1 MEKCSSSRFPSLST
15 KMSGFSCSVM
25 ALVTFSV
32 PSEAKRAFNRLSY
45 RKYQHTPLYLEYLP
59 IAIGSQT
66 RSQTPKN
73 TSDPTETVSTAPK
86 HAFTENEKSN
96 NKPSSTSQSAVSTSN
111 PQDSFQSSSAS
122 KRDHSEETGS
132 EDSSNT
138 TIYIKNLNWK
148 TTESSVRRLFNSV
161 PGLKSITLPKKK
173 APSGESL
180 PMGFGFA
187 VYESRA
193 QALRALNQLRGKALD
208 GHVLDLSFSAHS
220 EIVTTKKRKL
230 TERAKEDGEKRTK
243 LLVRN
248 VPFEASRNELRE
260 LFGSFGQLKS
270 LRQPKK
276 FDGTSRGFAFVEY
289 VSSDDA
295 KTAIKAL
302 ASTHLLG
309 RKLVVEYAKE
319 EANVNSHTTFNE

>member
-1 MEKCSSSRFPSLST
+1 
-15 KMSGFSCSVM
+15 M

-59 IAIGSQT
+59 IAIGQQRRPTNASQD
-66 RSQTPKN
+66 SSSKN
-73 TSDPTETVSTAPK
+73 DASKPESASASAAASKQASTKYKSNDGQSSTA
-86 HAFTENEKSN
+86 
-96 NKPSSTSQSAVSTSN
+96 SQSA
-111 PQDSFQSSSAS
+111 PLASSADESSQASGAS
-122 KRDHSEETGS
+122 KRDHSEDAGGD
-132 EDSSNT
+132 DSSNT

-148 TTESSVRRLFNSV
+148 TSEASVRRLFSSV

-173 APSGESL
+173 TSSGESL

-187 VYESRA
+187 VYETRA
-193 QALRALNQLRGKALD
+193 QALRALNQLSGKALD
-208 GHVLDLSFSAHS
+208 GHVLDLSFSARS

-230 TERAKEDGEKRTK
+230 TARAEEDGEKRTK

-248 VPFEASRNELRE
+248 VPFEASRSELRE

-295 KTAIKAL
+295 KTALKAL

-319 EANVNSHTTFNE
+319 EPNVNSHTVFDE

>member
-1 MEKCSSSRFPSLST
+1 
-15 KMSGFSCSVM
+15 M

-59 IAIGSQT
+59 IAIGQSR
-66 RSQTPKN
+66 RSQSSADSKNDNASQSMSAASKQASTDDNDN
-73 TSDPTETVSTAPK
+73 TSNTEANSA
-86 HAFTENEKSN
+86 
-96 NKPSSTSQSAVSTSN
+96 SQSAAIASSTLESSSSSSSSN
-111 PQDSFQSSSAS
+111 PS
-122 KRDHSEETGS
+122 KRDHAEEAGGD
-132 EDSSNT
+132 DSSNT

-148 TTESSVRRLFNSV
+148 TTEAAVRKLFNSV

-173 APSGESL
+173 TPSGESL

-187 VYESRA
+187 VYETRA
-193 QALRALNQLRGKALD
+193 QALRALNQLSGKALD
-208 GHVLDLSFSAHS
+208 GHVLDLSFSARS

-230 TERAKEDGEKRTK
+230 TARAEDDGEKRTK

-248 VPFEASRNELRE
+248 VPFEASRSELRE

-276 FDGTSRGFAFVEY
+276 FDGTSRGFALW
-289 VSSDDA
+289 SMC
-295 KTAIKAL
+295 L
-302 ASTHLLG
+302 ATMPRRPLRLWQA
-309 RKLVVEYAKE
+309 RTCWE
-319 EANVNSHTTFNE
+319 ESWWWSMRRRRLM

>member
-1 MEKCSSSRFPSLST
+1 
-15 KMSGFSCSVM
+15 M

-59 IAIGSQT
+59 IAIGQSR
-66 RSQTPKN
+66 RSQSSADSKN
-73 TSDPTETVSTAPK
+73 GNASQAMSAASKQASTDDNIEANSASQSTAI
-86 HAFTENEKSN
+86 ASN
-96 NKPSSTSQSAVSTSN
+96 TLESSSSSSSSSN
-111 PQDSFQSSSAS
+111 PS
-122 KRDHSEETGS
+122 KRDHAEEAGGD
-132 EDSSNT
+132 DSSNT

-148 TTESSVRRLFNSV
+148 TTEAAVRKLFNSV

-173 APSGESL
+173 TPSGESL

-187 VYESRA
+187 VYETRA
-193 QALRALNQLRGKALD
+193 QALRALNQLSGKALD
-208 GHVLDLSFSAHS
+208 GHVLDLSFSARS

-230 TERAKEDGEKRTK
+230 TARAEDDGEKRTK

-248 VPFEASRNELRE
+248 VPFEASRSELRE

-295 KTAIKAL
+295 KTAFKAL

-309 RKLVVEYAKE
+309 RKLVVEYVKE
-319 EANVNSHTTFNE
+319 DVYVILHSSA

>member
-1 MEKCSSSRFPSLST
+1 
-15 KMSGFSCSVM
+15 M

-59 IAIGSQT
+59 IAIGQSR
-66 RSQTPKN
+66 RSQSSADSKN
-73 TSDPTETVSTAPK
+73 GDASQAMSAASKQASPDDNIEANSASQSTAI
-86 HAFTENEKSN
+86 ASN
-96 NKPSSTSQSAVSTSN
+96 TLESSSSSSSSN
-111 PQDSFQSSSAS
+111 PS
-122 KRDHSEETGS
+122 KRDHAEEAGGD
-132 EDSSNT
+132 DSSNT

-148 TTESSVRRLFNSV
+148 TTEAAVRKLFNAV

-173 APSGESL
+173 TPSGESL

-187 VYESRA
+187 VYETRA
-193 QALRALNQLRGKALD
+193 QALRALNQLSGKALD
-208 GHVLDLSFSAHS
+208 GHVLDLSFSARS

-230 TERAKEDGEKRTK
+230 TARAEDDGEKRTK

-248 VPFEASRNELRE
+248 VPFEASRSELRE

-309 RKLVVEYAKE
+309 RKLVVEYVKE
-319 EANVNSHTTFNE
+319 DVYVILHSSA

>member
-1 MEKCSSSRFPSLST
+1 
-15 KMSGFSCSVM
+15 M

-59 IAIGSQT
+59 IAIGQSR
-66 RSQTPKN
+66 RSQSSADSKN
-73 TSDPTETVSTAPK
+73 GNASQAMSAASKQASTDDNIEANSASQSTAI
-86 HAFTENEKSN
+86 ASN
-96 NKPSSTSQSAVSTSN
+96 TLESSSSSSSSN
-111 PQDSFQSSSAS
+111 PS
-122 KRDHSEETGS
+122 KRDHAEEAGGD
-132 EDSSNT
+132 DSSNT

-148 TTESSVRRLFNSV
+148 TTEAAVRKLFNSV

-173 APSGESL
+173 TPSGESL

-187 VYESRA
+187 VYETRA
-193 QALRALNQLRGKALD
+193 QALRALNQLSGKALD
-208 GHVLDLSFSAHS
+208 GHVLDLSFSARS

-230 TERAKEDGEKRTK
+230 TARAEDDGEKRTK

-248 VPFEASRNELRE
+248 VPFEASRSELME

-276 FDGTSRGFAFVEY
+276 LDGTSRGFAFVEY

-295 KTAIKAL
+295 KTAFKAL

-309 RKLVVEYAKE
+309 RKLVVEYVKE
-319 EANVNSHTTFNE
+319 DVYVILHSSA

>member
-1 MEKCSSSRFPSLST
+1 
-15 KMSGFSCSVM
+15 M

-59 IAIGSQT
+59 IAIGQQR
-66 RSQTPKN
+66 RSQAAADSKN
-73 TSDPTETVSTAPK
+73 DNASKSMAAPSK
-86 HAFTENEKSN
+86 QPSADDN
-96 NKPSSTSQSAVSTSN
+96 NNNDKEANSASQSSAFASNTLESSSSSSSSN
-111 PQDSFQSSSAS
+111 PS
-122 KRDHSEETGS
+122 KRDHAEEAGG

-148 TTESSVRRLFNSV
+148 TTEAAVRKLFNSV

-173 APSGESL
+173 TPSGESL

-187 VYESRA
+187 VYETRA
-193 QALRALNQLRGKALD
+193 QALRALNQLSGKALD
-208 GHVLDLSFSAHS
+208 GHVLDLSFSARS

-230 TERAKEDGEKRTK
+230 TARAEEDGEKRTK

-248 VPFEASRNELRE
+248 VPFEASRSELRE

-319 EANVNSHTTFNE
+319 EANVNSHTVFDE

>member
-1 MEKCSSSRFPSLST
+1 
-15 KMSGFSCSVM
+15 M

-59 IAIGSQT
+59 IAIGQQRRPTNASQDSSST
-66 RSQTPKN
+66 NDASKPESASAAPAPAASKQASTKDKSN
-73 TSDPTETVSTAPK
+73 DGQSSTA
-86 HAFTENEKSN
+86 
-96 NKPSSTSQSAVSTSN
+96 SQSA
-111 PQDSFQSSSAS
+111 PLASSADESSQASGAS
-122 KRDHSEETGS
+122 KRDHSEDAGGD
-132 EDSSNT
+132 DSSNT

-148 TTESSVRRLFNSV
+148 TSEASVRRLFSSV

-173 APSGESL
+173 TSSGESL

-187 VYESRA
+187 VYETRA
-193 QALRALNQLRGKALD
+193 QALRALNQLSGKALD
-208 GHVLDLSFSAHS
+208 GHVLDLSFSARS

-230 TERAKEDGEKRTK
+230 TARAEEDGEKRTK

-248 VPFEASRNELRE
+248 VPFEASRSELRE

-295 KTAIKAL
+295 KTALKAL

-319 EANVNSHTTFNE
+319 EPNVNSHTVFDE

>member
-1 MEKCSSSRFPSLST
+1 
-15 KMSGFSCSVM
+15 M

-59 IAIGSQT
+59 IAIGQSR
-66 RSQTPKN
+66 RSQSSADSKN
-73 TSDPTETVSTAPK
+73 GNASQSMSAASKQASPDD
-86 HAFTENEKSN
+86 NDSN
-96 NKPSSTSQSAVSTSN
+96 IEANSASQSAAIASNTLESSSSSSN
-111 PQDSFQSSSAS
+111 PS
-122 KRDHSEETGS
+122 KRDHAEEAGGD
-132 EDSSNT
+132 DSSNT

-148 TTESSVRRLFNSV
+148 TTEAAVRKLFNSV

-173 APSGESL
+173 TPSGESL

-187 VYESRA
+187 VYETRA
-193 QALRALNQLRGKALD
+193 QALRALNQLSGKALD
-208 GHVLDLSFSAHS
+208 GHVLDLSFSARS

-230 TERAKEDGEKRTK
+230 TARAEDDGEKRTK

-248 VPFEASRNELRE
+248 VPFEASRSELRE

-319 EANVNSHTTFNE
+319 EANVNSHTVFDE

>member
-1 MEKCSSSRFPSLST
+1 
-15 KMSGFSCSVM
+15 M

-59 IAIGSQT
+59 IAIGQSR
-66 RSQTPKN
+66 RSQSSADSKN
-73 TSDPTETVSTAPK
+73 GDASQAMSAASKQASPDDNIEANSASQSTAI
-86 HAFTENEKSN
+86 ASN
-96 NKPSSTSQSAVSTSN
+96 TLESSSSSSSSN
-111 PQDSFQSSSAS
+111 PS
-122 KRDHSEETGS
+122 KRDHAEEAGGD
-132 EDSSNT
+132 DSSNT

-148 TTESSVRRLFNSV
+148 TTEAAVRKLFNAV

-173 APSGESL
+173 TPSGESL

-187 VYESRA
+187 VYETRA
-193 QALRALNQLRGKALD
+193 QALRALNQLSGKALD
-208 GHVLDLSFSAHS
+208 GHVLDLSFSARS

-230 TERAKEDGEKRTK
+230 TARAEDDGEKRTK

-248 VPFEASRNELRE
+248 VPFEASRSELRE

-319 EANVNSHTTFNE
+319 EANVNSHTVFDE

>member
-1 MEKCSSSRFPSLST
+1 MSAASKQASTDDNIEANSASQSTAIASNTLESSS
-15 KMSGFSCSVM
+15 
-25 ALVTFSV
+25 
-32 PSEAKRAFNRLSY
+32 
-45 RKYQHTPLYLEYLP
+45 
-59 IAIGSQT
+59 
-66 RSQTPKN
+66 
-73 TSDPTETVSTAPK
+73 
-86 HAFTENEKSN
+86 
-96 NKPSSTSQSAVSTSN
+96 SSSSSSN
-111 PQDSFQSSSAS
+111 PS
-122 KRDHSEETGS
+122 KRDHAEEAGGD
-132 EDSSNT
+132 DSSNT

-148 TTESSVRRLFNSV
+148 TTEAAVRKLFNAV

-173 APSGESL
+173 TPSGESL

-187 VYESRA
+187 VYETRA
-193 QALRALNQLRGKALD
+193 QALRALNQLSGKALD
-208 GHVLDLSFSAHS
+208 GHVLDLSFSARS

-230 TERAKEDGEKRTK
+230 TARAEDDGEKRTK

-248 VPFEASRNELRE
+248 VPFEASRSELRE

-319 EANVNSHTTFNE
+319 EANVNSHTVFDE

>member
-1 MEKCSSSRFPSLST
+1 
-15 KMSGFSCSVM
+15 M

-59 IAIGSQT
+59 IAIGQSR
-66 RSQTPKN
+66 RSQSSADSKN
-73 TSDPTETVSTAPK
+73 GNASQAMSAASKQASTDDNIEANSASQSTAI
-86 HAFTENEKSN
+86 ASN
-96 NKPSSTSQSAVSTSN
+96 TLESSSSSSSN
-111 PQDSFQSSSAS
+111 PS
-122 KRDHSEETGS
+122 KRDHAEEAGGD
-132 EDSSNT
+132 DSSNT

-148 TTESSVRRLFNSV
+148 TTEAAIRKLFNSV

-173 APSGESL
+173 TPSGESL

-187 VYESRA
+187 VYETRA
-193 QALRALNQLRGKALD
+193 QALRALNQLSGKALD
-208 GHVLDLSFSAHS
+208 GHVLDLSFSARS

-230 TERAKEDGEKRTK
+230 TARAEDDGEKRTK

-248 VPFEASRNELRE
+248 VPFEASRSELRE

-319 EANVNSHTTFNE
+319 EANVNSHTVFDE